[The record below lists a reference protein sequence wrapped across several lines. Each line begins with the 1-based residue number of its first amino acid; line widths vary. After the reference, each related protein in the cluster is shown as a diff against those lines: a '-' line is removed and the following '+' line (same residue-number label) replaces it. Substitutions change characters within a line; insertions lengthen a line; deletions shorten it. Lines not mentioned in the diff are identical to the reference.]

1 MRLKSL
7 EIKGFKSFAN
17 ETVIN
22 FSEDVIGIVGPNGS
36 GKSNVV
42 DAIRWVLGEQK
53 SSELR
58 LDQMSSVI
66 FNGTKSRKPGGLAQ
80 VSLTF
85 ENTKNLLPTEYNM
98 VTVTRMLYRTGE
110 SEYRLNGV
118 PCRLKDIT
126 TLLMDTGI
134 GSDSYAIIALGMVD
148 DILADKENARRRMFE
163 QAAGVSKY
171 KARKKETL
179 SKLEST
185 AADLERIQDLLFEIE
200 GNLKTLEKQ
209 AKRTKRYFE
218 MREEY
223 KLMSVDLA
231 LLRSATLRQGQ
242 ADVQA
247 QLQRE
252 EDSYRQAE
260 IELRQVEASLEAG
273 RKANLDTERALSDK
287 QRDLNRLVGRIKGM
301 EGDKRMHEQKRQFVA
316 QNRVKLAEEI
326 KQAEGRL
333 GQLEKDI
340 AHYRNETE
348 VEQERENV
356 LQAELKSAAG
366 NLKDIRE
373 SHGTLKSDLD
383 GILKEQQGVEREVFE
398 LEKRKAVNSNQI
410 QSSLLELERTS
421 FDTEQRRVEVSALQ
435 EKVSELEKEEQ
446 RKKDIVES
454 LEIAEEQRQQHLQ
467 KAEHEAEELTKHIT
481 KVNRELDAKRNEYK
495 LTQSMI
501 ENLEGFPES
510 IRFLSSNKDWGRDV
524 PLLSDLIYVKEEYR
538 VAIENY
544 LEPYLNFYVVKDL
557 REANRAIELLS
568 KSQKGKANFF
578 VLEAFQDYVTPI
590 ALLPDTLQA
599 IDLVETDAAYRPLC
613 NFLLGNV
620 LVTEREDL
628 VGQLPE
634 NEIVLL
640 SKSGRFIQRKFSVS
654 GGSVGLFEG
663 KKIGRKKNL
672 EILENQIKKLEKE
685 SNQLSTEFYNFKSKI
700 QALKAERTPVQV
712 SEART
717 ILNKVTQEK
726 ISLYIR
732 LENFE
737 TFLRDADQRRAQLE
751 QTMLQLREAN
761 VQIEEALVA
770 KQSEMTAAKARI
782 STTDE
787 TFRQLAEQL
796 SQASTVYNEK
806 NIEFIRQQ
814 NKVSSFQ
821 REWSYREKQL
831 EEVNAAVAQNQQAVQ
846 NSIRETEEINGV
858 LQDMQAE
865 LEESYNQ
872 RKEMEASLGE
882 VEAQY
887 FKARGEINE
896 LENKIRQLSKTAQNA
911 QVLINNLKDKGTDYK
926 FKIGS
931 IAQRLQIEF
940 NVDLS
945 QATPSSTIEPEVE
958 LEIKVERLKNRLDNY
973 GEINPMAVEA
983 YDEIKERYDTISQQ
997 RDDVVKAKD
1006 SLLQTIREIEE
1017 TATAQFLGAF
1027 ERARLNFIEVFRSLF
1042 TEDDNCDLILLDP
1055 ENPLESKIEIV
1066 AKPKGKRPQT
1076 INQLSGG
1083 EKTLTAT
1090 ALLFALYLLKPAPF
1104 CIFDEV
1110 DAPLD
1115 DANINKFNKI
1125 IKKFSNNSQ
1134 FIVVTHNKLTM
1145 AAVDTIYG
1153 VFMIEQG
1160 VSGVAPVDFRDFE
1173 HVGAFEMRG

>member
-85 ENTKNLLPTEYNM
+85 ENTKNLLPTEYNL

-118 PCRLKDIT
+118 ACRLKDIT

-148 DILADKENARRRMFE
+148 DILADKENSRRRMFE

-185 AADLERIQDLLFEIE
+185 TADLERIQDLLFEIE

-223 KLMSVDLA
+223 KVVSIDLA
-231 LLRSATLRQGQ
+231 LLRSAALRQGQ
-242 ADVQA
+242 AEVQA

-252 EDSYRQAE
+252 EDTYRQAE
-260 IELRQVEASLEAG
+260 IELRNVEAALEAG
-273 RKANLDTERALSDK
+273 RKANLDTERALSDS
-287 QRDLNRLVGRIKGM
+287 QRDLNRLVGRIKGL
-301 EGDKRMHEQKRQFVA
+301 EGDKRMQEQKRQFVE
-316 QNRVKLAEEI
+316 QNRTKLAEEI

-333 GQLEKDI
+333 AQLQQDILHYQQQTEAEQAQEK
-340 AHYRNETE
+340 
-348 VEQERENV
+348 V
-356 LQAELKSAAG
+356 LQSALQTADEELKQ
-366 NLKDIRE
+366 IRE
-373 SHGTLKSDLD
+373 SHGALKSDLD
-383 GILKEQQGVEREVFE
+383 NILKEQQAIERDIFE
-398 LEKRKAVNSNQI
+398 LEKRKAVHNNQI

-435 EKVSELEKEEQ
+435 EKVDALDADEQ
-446 RKKDIVES
+446 RKKHLVES
-454 LEIAEEQRQQHLQ
+454 LEMEEERRQQDLQ
-467 KAEHEAEELTKHIT
+467 QAENEAEELTKKIA
-481 KVNRELDAKRNEYK
+481 KVNRELDARRNEFK

-510 IRFLSSNKDWGRDV
+510 IQFLSKNKDWGREV

-544 LEPYLNFYVVKDL
+544 LEPYLNYYVVKDL

-578 VLEAFQDYVTPI
+578 VLEAIDNFVPPI

-599 IDLVETDAAYRPLC
+599 IDLVEADAAYRNLC
-613 NFLLGNV
+613 NYLLGNV

-634 NEIVLL
+634 GEIVLL

-685 SNQLSTEFYNFKSKI
+685 SNQLSTEFYNAKSKVE
-700 QALKAERTPVQV
+700 ALKAKRTAAQIT
-712 SEART
+712 EARN

-726 ISLYIR
+726 ISLYTR

-737 TFLRDADQRRAQLE
+737 TFLRDADAKRADLE
-751 QTMLQLREAN
+751 QKIQQLQAAN
-761 VQIEEALVA
+761 AQIEEALVA
-770 KQSEMTAAKARI
+770 KQTEMTAAKAKI

-796 SQASTVYNEK
+796 SQASAVYNEK
-806 NIEFIRQQ
+806 NIEFIR
-814 NKVSSFQ
+814 
-821 REWSYREKQL
+821 
-831 EEVNAAVAQNQQAVQ
+831 
-846 NSIRETEEINGV
+846 
-858 LQDMQAE
+858 
-865 LEESYNQ
+865 
-872 RKEMEASLGE
+872 
-882 VEAQY
+882 
-887 FKARGEINE
+887 
-896 LENKIRQLSKTAQNA
+896 
-911 QVLINNLKDKGTDYK
+911 
-926 FKIGS
+926 
-931 IAQRLQIEF
+931 
-940 NVDLS
+940 
-945 QATPSSTIEPEVE
+945 
-958 LEIKVERLKNRLDNY
+958 
-973 GEINPMAVEA
+973 
-983 YDEIKERYDTISQQ
+983 
-997 RDDVVKAKD
+997 
-1006 SLLQTIREIEE
+1006 
-1017 TATAQFLGAF
+1017 
-1027 ERARLNFIEVFRSLF
+1027 
-1042 TEDDNCDLILLDP
+1042 
-1055 ENPLESKIEIV
+1055 
-1066 AKPKGKRPQT
+1066 
-1076 INQLSGG
+1076 
-1083 EKTLTAT
+1083 
-1090 ALLFALYLLKPAPF
+1090 
-1104 CIFDEV
+1104 
-1110 DAPLD
+1110 
-1115 DANINKFNKI
+1115 
-1125 IKKFSNNSQ
+1125 
-1134 FIVVTHNKLTM
+1134 
-1145 AAVDTIYG
+1145 
-1153 VFMIEQG
+1153 
-1160 VSGVAPVDFRDFE
+1160 
-1173 HVGAFEMRG
+1173 